1 MVQLVYCLKQR
12 IKDLT
17 GGTGADVVID
27 PVGGRYAEPALRALR
42 WGGRLIHISPQPLDP
57 VAWPPA

>member
-17 GGTGADVVID
+17 GGIGADVVID
-27 PVGGRYAEPALRALR
+27 PVGGRYAER
-42 WGGRLIHISPQPLDP
+42 WAVGKVVITMAGS
-57 VAWPPA
+57 